1 MTKKSG
7 FFILDGAD
15 VIGMID
21 SGGIRPPNC
30 LKDDEESQGRAEE
43 IITLHESRYSNY

>member
-21 SGGIRPPNC
+21 SEVMPN
-30 LKDDEESQGRAEE
+30 LKNLLLRSDWIHSVHPDKSGRRSE
-43 IITLHESRYSNY
+43 

>member
-21 SGGIRPPNC
+21 SGKVRPPNIP
-30 LKDDEESQGRAEE
+30 EEPAPFPYRGTGQDLIRGLPR
-43 IITLHESRYSNY
+43 T